1 MSRDK
6 MARHVRRIL
15 EEQVLRCS
23 LPDDFDNRTPLR
35 ESLGLDSIQELDLLV
50 GLEREFRFSLTDDD
64 INPDLDPSVE
74 HLVVFVEGKLS

>member
-1 MSRDK
+1 MSRDEIAGK
-6 MARHVRRIL
+6 IRRIL

-23 LPDDFDNRTPLR
+23 LPDDFDDHTLLR

-64 INPDLDPSVE
+64 INPDREPSVE
-74 HLVVFVEGKLS
+74 NLALFVEGKLS